1 MKRLRQIFGFMR
13 PFMRP
18 LILALV
24 LTGVLTVI
32 GMAPPLLMRRLLNDV
47 ARQGNWGLFP
57 LVMTLLFAV
66 PVLRALVNLG
76 NAIALNTVGLGIIAK
91 TRMRLFRH
99 LMRLSMRFYNE
110 TPVGSITQRLLGDVG
125 TVSGV
130 VTGGLIGMVADII
143 SVVFAVTVMLRLNVS
158 LSLFTFGLLPLYF
171 LNYKLFSKR
180 IQENTKVLRTRMD
193 HISSMLQE
201 RLSAH
206 ELIQAY
212 GQDRAESVQFNSQ
225 AKQIMDAAIK
235 GSAYSISFNH
245 MSAFINKIGNTG
257 IYCLGCYF
265 FVKGSLG
272 YGDVVAFC
280 AYATQLLGPV
290 VRFSAVANQI
300 VQAGVSIDRI
310 NEILNRQPA
319 IKETPEAESI
329 QSLAGDI
336 HVHGLSFQYGETPAL
351 RELEV
356 EIKAGTHVAVVGSV
370 GAGRSTLAMLLRRFY
385 EPQEGRIEVDGK
397 DIRHYRLK
405 DYRASLAL
413 VLPESV
419 VFDGTI
425 RENLCYGKPDA
436 GEERMIESAKAV
448 GLHDIVQSL
457 TKGYDTKLG
466 TGGLVLS
473 AGDKQRIGIARA
485 LISDPLILIADE
497 ATAVM
502 DPESAE
508 QINQAMSKA
517 MTGRTCIFIVNRVL
531 MAQGADHVLVMDE
544 GQIVDEGRH
553 DDLIRTADSPYRDL
567 YGKQYGEDRLPPP
580 IDPTGS
586 PAS

>member
-1 MKRLRQIFGFMR
+1 MR

-24 LTGVLTVI
+24 LTGLLTVI

-99 LMRLSMRFYNE
+99 LMKLSMRFYNE
-110 TPVGSITQRLLGDVG
+110 TSVGSINQRLLGDVG

-130 VTGGLIGMVADII
+130 VTGGLVGMVADTI

-180 IQENTKVLRTRMD
+180 IQESTKVLRTRMD

-212 GQDRAESVQFNSQ
+212 GQDRAEAVQFNSQ

-235 GSAYSISFNH
+235 GSAYSISFNQ

-310 NEILNRQPA
+310 NEILHREPA
-319 IKETPEAESI
+319 IRETPEAESI
-329 QSLAGDI
+329 QSLNGDI
-336 HVHGLSFQYGETPAL
+336 RVHGVSFRYGDTPAL
-351 RELEV
+351 EHLELE
-356 EIKAGTHVAVVGSV
+356 IKSGTHVAVVGPV

-405 DYRASLAL
+405 DYRAALSL

-436 GEERMIESAKAV
+436 TEEQMVAGAKAA
-448 GLHDIVQSL
+448 GLHEIVESL
-457 TKGYDTKLG
+457 AKGYDTKLG
-466 TGGLVLS
+466 TGGLIMS

-508 QINQAMSKA
+508 QINQAMSEA
-517 MTGRTCIFIVNRVL
+517 MVGRTCIFIVNRVL
-531 MAQGADHVLVMDE
+531 MAQEADHVLVMDE
-544 GQIVDEGRH
+544 GRIVDEGQH
-553 DDLIRTADSPYRDL
+553 DELIRAPASPYRDL
-567 YGKQYGEDRLPPP
+567 YGKQYGEDRLPPIGP
-580 IDPTGS
+580 AGS